1 MESANERWLLA
12 RIAAPF
18 AGTLFLP
25 TIHGRNTALTTG
37 PITTY
42 FISQ

>member
-1 MESANERWLLA
+1 MTERWLLA

-18 AGTLFLP
+18 AGMFSSPVTQ
-25 TIHGRNTALTTG
+25 GRNVERTYG
-37 PITTY
+37 PANRF